1 MRLSLY
7 ALVALVCALTVLAF
21 DSLDHE
27 VFDLVAALESTEG
40 KGTSFYSFLGVEP
53 SATNTQI
60 SKAYRKRSLELH
72 PDKNPGVANIQ
83 ERFAR
88 LGVVAQILRDSTK
101 RERYNFYYKNGVP
114 TWKGFGYA
122 YSRWRPGLGF
132 VFVFLTLLTSG
143 LHYVVLRMNHARDTR
158 RVTYFTA
165 AARKAASGA
174 KGRRKVRVPMVE
186 GATGGESLE
195 LVVDGEAVLLPH
207 ADGTSTPLSSIAPEP
222 SLSKTWP
229 AQLTRG
235 VWTKLSKK
243 QTKEGEEEEV
253 EVEEEEIDEVEGYD
267 MQEGTPT
274 PGARKS
280 RAAELRAQR
289 LNKES
294 PATSTAENTE
304 GEEDSA
310 SGASGAETRRK
321 KVGGGKAAGAR
332 RRKMGM
338 KK

>member
-1 MRLSLY
+1 MRVSFY
-7 ALVALVCALTVLAF
+7 ALFALICALTAYAF
-21 DSLDHE
+21 DALDHE
-27 VFDLVAALESTEG
+27 VFDLVAALEASEG

-53 SATNTQI
+53 SASNAQI
-60 SKAYRKRSLELH
+60 TKAYRKRSLELH

-88 LGVVAQILRDSTK
+88 LGVIAQILRDSTK

-114 TWKGFGYA
+114 TWKGLGYA

-132 VFVFLTLLTSG
+132 VLVFLTLLTSG
-143 LHYVVLRMNHARDTR
+143 LHYVVLRMNYTRDTR
-158 RVTYFTA
+158 RVTYFTE

-186 GATGGESLE
+186 GMVGGESLE
-195 LVVDGEAVLLPH
+195 LVVDGGTVLLPH
-207 ADGTSTPLSSIAPEP
+207 ADGTATPLSSLAPEP

-229 AQLTRG
+229 AQLSRG
-235 VWTKLSKK
+235 VWAKLAKK
-243 QTKEGEEEEV
+243 QIGDEAELEDEEEETSAS
-253 EVEEEEIDEVEGYD
+253 EVEGYD
-267 MQEGTPT
+267 VQEGTPT
-274 PGARKS
+274 PAPRKS

-289 LNKES
+289 LKKDS
-294 PATSTAENTE
+294 PGTSTAETTE

-310 SGASGAETRRK
+310 ASGAEGRRK
-321 KVGGGKAAGAR
+321 KVGGKAAGAR